1 MRRVDADDLIVRLQA
16 LYVSAVCIGGDHES
30 AQYILKAVE
39 EVAKAPT
46 ISDEELRRE
55 AEWNYNK
62 GFKEGYTTALD
73 VVKETMRELIEEAGD
88 DHEE

>member
-1 MRRVDADDLIVRLQA
+1 MRRVDADALIVRLQA
-16 LYVSAVCIGGDHES
+16 LYVSAVCIGGDYES

-46 ISDEELRRE
+46 ISDEELRKE

-62 GFKEGYTTALD
+62 GY
-73 VVKETMRELIEEAGD
+73 EAGAMYVVERITNHMKNLGIGGED
-88 DHEE
+88 DHD

>member
-1 MRRVDADDLIVRLQA
+1 MRRVDADALIVRLQA

-46 ISDEELRRE
+46 ISDEELRKE

-62 GFKEGYTTALD
+62 GY
-73 VVKETMRELIEEAGD
+73 EAGVKATVED
-88 DHEE
+88 IRAHMKELGMIGGEEE